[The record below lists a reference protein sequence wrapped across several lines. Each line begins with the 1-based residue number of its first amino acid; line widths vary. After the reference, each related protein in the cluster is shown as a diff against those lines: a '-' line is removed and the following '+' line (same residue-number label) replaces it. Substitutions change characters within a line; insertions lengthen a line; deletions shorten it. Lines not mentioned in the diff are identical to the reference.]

1 MEFNKENLK
10 WYSTTVGTLNINI
23 CDLNNGGKIII
34 VRDPKILALDIK
46 AKFWVS
52 SYDKAQGVPHL
63 MEHCL
68 FSNVIDGKSIF
79 KCEDELIR
87 LGITLNAQTSY
98 KDMTLVANTASC
110 MSADKYPDDNIYRLL
125 CSNYEY
131 KILLKRLGDIHY
143 NLVTTDVNSE
153 YLEQE
158 KGVIYGEMQA
168 RYPGDAQ
175 SIRKIAEWSV
185 LTGTRYSAIGNELN
199 IKDMTTDHI
208 NYMRTRT
215 FSYENIKT
223 IVITAPEFVDIN
235 DIIDIYVARLWE
247 GLDTNYK
254 TINKDINKF
263 SKEAIEFVDTYA
275 SPRFEPDQ
283 NSFLIRSTQAKYDN
297 EHEEIPY
304 IHKVKSEKN
313 AAIIK
318 DVIINLPTIKVGLD
332 MLTENTAKIIAQ
344 LYIQSKLNEYYREK
358 HPVTYGVMRYHNIWR
373 CDRENYNTTS
383 FIIKLST
390 VSSSE
395 EFMNSLFEFKKW
407 VYNSE
412 EVDNAIRSW
421 EYAFG

>member
-158 KGVIYGEMQA
+158 GVIYGEMQA

-383 FIIKLST
+383 FIIKLYFIDFTLYLSIT
-390 VSSSE
+390 ISY
-395 EFMNSLFEFKKW
+395 FTMNLSLF
-407 VYNSE
+407 
-412 EVDNAIRSW
+412 
-421 EYAFG
+421 